1 MNVAPPVPET
11 HYEQALA
18 AVEHALRRYL
28 RCSDEERARLQD
40 DLAQLR
46 AMEAKLMQGRV
57 ELVVFG
63 EISTGKSALI
73 NALVGKAVTEVD
85 VQGGW
90 TREAGNVPWHG
101 CGHVVPGLA
110 QSQLI
115 LVDTPGLNEVGGED
129 RATIAREAAQ
139 RADLILFVTDSDLN
153 ETEFSA
159 LVALAGAHK
168 PILVVLN
175 KIDLYSPAQRQRL
188 LEVIRQE
195 RLTGLVPAANVVPA
209 AADPREL
216 EFVIQSADGS
226 TRSQWRKPDPD
237 VADLKVRILE
247 ILEHEGLAL
256 VALNAAMYAADKSD
270 RVVRVRV
277 QLRAARA
284 NQVVWS
290 FALVKS
296 LAVAFN
302 PLAVADVLGG
312 SAVDASMVVTL
323 GHIYGLEMTWTH
335 ARQLV
340 NSIAKAAG
348 WVLLGEA
355 VTTVSSSL
363 FKALTLGYGTVLTAL
378 PQGVAAGYGSYIVG
392 QAAKFYF
399 EHGASWGGHAPKT
412 VVRRILDETD
422 KQSVLEH
429 LKDELKKK
437 LQRNI
442 HADTQVGGLR
452 D

>member
-18 AVEHALRRYL
+18 AVAHALGRYL
-28 RCSDEERARLQD
+28 RCSDEERARLTD

-46 AMEAKLMQGRV
+46 AMETKLTQGRI

-73 NALVGKAVTEVD
+73 NALVGKSVTEVD

-90 TREAGNVPWHG
+90 TREAWHVPWEG

-110 QSQLI
+110 QSHLI

-129 RATIAREAAQ
+129 RARIAREAAQ

-159 LVALAGAHK
+159 LVALADAHK

-188 LEVIRQE
+188 MEVIRQE
-195 RLTGLVPAANVVPA
+195 RLTGLVPAENVVPA

-237 VADLKVRILE
+237 VAELKVRILE
-247 ILEHEGLAL
+247 ILEREGLAL

-270 RVVRVRV
+270 RVARVRV
-277 QLRAARA
+277 QLRDARA
-284 NQVVWS
+284 NQVVRS

-296 LAVAFN
+296 LAVAVN
-302 PLAVADVLGG
+302 PVAVADVLGG
-312 SAVDASMVVTL
+312 SAVDATMVVTL
-323 GHIYGLEMTWTH
+323 GHIYGLEMTRAH
-335 ARQLV
+335 AQRLV
-340 NSIAKAAG
+340 SSIAKAAG

-355 VTTVSSSL
+355 LTSVSSSL

-378 PQGVAAGYGSYIVG
+378 PQGLAAGYGSYIVG

-412 VVRRILDETD
+412 VVQRILDETD
-422 KQSVLEH
+422 KPSVLEH

-442 HADTQVGGLR
+442 HADTPPR
-452 D
+452 